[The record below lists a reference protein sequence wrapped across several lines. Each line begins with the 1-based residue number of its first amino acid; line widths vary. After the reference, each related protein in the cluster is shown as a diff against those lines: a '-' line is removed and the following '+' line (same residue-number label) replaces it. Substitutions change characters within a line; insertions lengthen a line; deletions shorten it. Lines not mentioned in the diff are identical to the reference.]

1 MENETKKCSLKKH
14 SEIKAVIFCIEC
26 KRYLC
31 NKCKINHSE
40 LFEDHHFCDI
50 DKNIDDI
57 FTGYCTEN
65 NHNIELEYF
74 CKTHNTLCCAACIT
88 KIKGEGKGQHSNC
101 EVCLLN
107 EIKDEKKNRTKEN
120 IDILQ
125 NLYNKLDESIN
136 NLKELSK
143 EIGQKKEKLK
153 IKIQSI
159 FTKIRSAINEK
170 EEKLL
175 IEVDNEYNKYFMNEE
190 IINKTEKL
198 PKKIKIALEKAKNI
212 LSENVN
218 NVKLNSLINDCIN
231 VENKAKEIKDI
242 YDIIKKCNSN
252 KDLKINYNMNDEDV
266 NKFIEEI
273 KTFGSISSN
282 EINIDSKIV
291 TQIDMI
297 KIKNW
302 LKESYGEIKRYELI
316 YRATQHG
323 DSNSISFGKCK
334 NIPNLLWIMKDKNS
348 NNIFGC
354 FNSLPIYTTCTYS
367 NDSKC
372 FLFSINKNKKYI
384 PNHNISKNIYHC
396 NQHLIEFGD
405 GSAWEFN
412 IGDKFLSSN
421 SVTFQNGSVFNH
433 KKEICDNNSNIS
445 LSELEVF
452 KLI

>member
-212 LSENVN
+212 LSENAN

-231 VENKAKEIKDI
+231 VENKAKEIKYI

-273 KTFGSISSN
+273 KAFGSISSN

-291 TQIDMI
+291 TQLDMI

-302 LKESYGEIKRYELI
+302 LKESYGEIKQYELI

-354 FNSLPIYTTCTYS
+354 FNSIAINSNGNYS
-367 NDSKC
+367 KDIKC
-372 FLFSINKNKKYI
+372 FLFSVNKNRKYI
-384 PNHNISKNIYHC
+384 PNPNMNKILCHC
-396 NQHLIEFGD
+396 SSHLIEFGD
-405 GSAWEFN
+405 GSVYEFAV
-412 IGDKFLSSN
+412 GDKFLSSN
-421 SVTFQNGSVFNH
+421 SVTFNNGSIFNH
-433 KKEICDNNSNIS
+433 KNEICDNNDAVS

-452 KLI
+452 KLT